1 MTPIGGM
8 AGISIL
14 SWLVAAAV
22 LDRQTS
28 REVLFGMLGPLAV
41 AIGAWMLTERTYR
54 RQPERLTGVM
64 AMALV
69 GKMVFFGAY
78 ITVMLRVLS
87 LRTVPFVVSFTSYF
101 IGLLVIQALA
111 LRRLLASRT
120 PASGPPIP

>member
-28 REVLFGMLGPLAV
+28 REVLLGMLGPLAV
-41 AIGAWMLTERTYR
+41 AIGAWMLMERTYR

>member
-14 SWLVAAAV
+14 SWFVAAAV
-22 LDRQTS
+22 LDQQTS

-41 AIGAWMLTERTYR
+41 AIGAWMLMERTYR

-78 ITVMLRVLS
+78 IAVMLRVLS

-111 LRRLLASRT
+111 LRRLLVSRT

>member
-14 SWLVAAAV
+14 SWFVAATV

-28 REVLFGMLGPLAV
+28 REILFGMLGPLAV
-41 AIGAWMLTERTYR
+41 AIGAWMLMERTYR

-78 ITVMLRVLS
+78 IVVMLRVLS

>member
-14 SWLVAAAV
+14 SWFVAAAV
-22 LDRQTS
+22 LDQQTS

-41 AIGAWMLTERTYR
+41 AIGAWMLMERTYR

-78 ITVMLRVLS
+78 IAVMLRVLS

>member
-41 AIGAWMLTERTYR
+41 AIGAWMLMERTYR

>member
-14 SWLVAAAV
+14 SWFVAAAV
-22 LDRQTS
+22 LDQQTS

-41 AIGAWMLTERTYR
+41 AIGAWMLMERTYR

>member
-14 SWLVAAAV
+14 SWFVAAAV

-41 AIGAWMLTERTYR
+41 AIGAWMLMERTYR